1 MVSERIKEL
10 SYEHPII
17 IFDGKCLLC
26 SRIIRFFIKYDTDKI
41 LRYTTTQHENIDH
54 YQNENADTGI
64 LVDNGIVYTF
74 SDFPIYAIRHL
85 KMPLSMLYYL
95 KWFPKPV
102 RDAVYRWVARNRRR
116 LFGRSDVCMIP
127 DDGMK
132 ERFL

>member
-54 YQNENADTGI
+54 YQNEDADTGI
-64 LVDNGIVYTF
+64 LVDNGIVYEF
-74 SDFPIYAIRHL
+74 SDFPIHAIRHL

-95 KWFPKPV
+95 KWFPKPL

-116 LFGRSDVCMIP
+116 LFGRSDVCMVP